1 MLSAP
6 VWGEQNF
13 ANVFGHL
20 KRSNQANV
28 AEILARSTGGLH
40 LPFFRQQALETL
52 IARIGEEIH
61 GQYLLT
67 FAARPAE
74 METFRSISVRLKNH
88 PELQVRTRAGY
99 WAMPD

>member
-1 MLSAP
+1 MLTAP

-20 KRSNQANV
+20 KRSNQANA

-67 FAARPAE
+67 FAAKPAA
-74 METFRSISVRLKNH
+74 METFRQHLGS
-88 PELQVRTRAGY
+88 PEEPPPNSRSGRVPATG
-99 WAMPD
+99 